1 MLILNAQIS
10 LVDVGILASE
20 HTFIITGTVLRAAFA
35 CLELLAYTD
44 IFLIITVEVF
54 ALHRLLERNTARVRT
69 VEWRWLSKRF
79 E

>member
-10 LVDVGILASE
+10 LVDVGILACE

-35 CLELLAYTD
+35 CLELLASTD
-44 IFLIITVEVF
+44 VFLIITVEVF
-54 ALHRLLERNTARVRT
+54 ALHHLLERGAARVRT
-69 VEWRWLSKRF
+69 VEWRWLSEGF